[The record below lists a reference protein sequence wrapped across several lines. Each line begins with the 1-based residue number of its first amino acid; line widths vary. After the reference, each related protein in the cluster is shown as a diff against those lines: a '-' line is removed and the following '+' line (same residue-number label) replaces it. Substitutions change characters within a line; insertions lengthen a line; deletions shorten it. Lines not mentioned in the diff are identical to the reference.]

1 MSLVLETFDRLLI
14 KDFEE
19 HFSSTSSMPAPNTFP
34 QLDES
39 ARKTCSF
46 RDKRSDDGLFQQPV
60 KNDDIR
66 LGMVSP
72 LLWLPPVVQE
82 AFVPIGV

>member
-1 MSLVLETFDRLLI
+1 MSLVLETF
-14 KDFEE
+14 
-19 HFSSTSSMPAPNTFP
+19 
-34 QLDES
+34 
-39 ARKTCSF
+39 
-46 RDKRSDDGLFQQPV
+46 

>member
-1 MSLVLETFDRLLI
+1 MQANARRADPRPLSGTGGHLSMSLVLEAF
-14 KDFEE
+14 
-19 HFSSTSSMPAPNTFP
+19 
-34 QLDES
+34 
-39 ARKTCSF
+39 
-46 RDKRSDDGLFQQPV
+46 

-82 AFVPIGV
+82 ALVPNGV